1 MFSVAPLSTVAS
13 PAMAPPSPPLFDIA
27 PPPLLLEPTTAP
39 LPFPSPP
46 SPPLLVLP
54 MPSTPPLTS
63 PPVTSPPAVSLP
75 TNSPPSVTQLPPAI
89 SSSPPLPEIPLVPAS
104 PSPPIPATPS
114 SPNTPSPTT
123 ASPPIQAAPFPSSP
137 PTLVPPSVT
146 FPSTLPPPL
155 PSRNRKV
162 SPEVPV
168 PTATSPPSP
177 PSSEF
182 WPLAPEAAASPRMP
196 QPPATVYP
204 FTGPTLPSSP
214 ESTPPSSRSLPLAVD
229 IDKHSSGFEVPSGFI
244 VGGIVIG
251 GIVIG
256 FVVALLLL
264 LFRNRKKQQQK
275 KNLQIHQS
283 EKSSPSVG
291 SKTSGSHVIKVL
303 PNPPNLIE
311 GGGDLGSMN
320 ASDLT
325 AIPNHATESLAF
337 GSVNGGFTYDEIVAA
352 TNGFSEANL
361 LGEGGFG
368 YVYKGVLTNGKEI
381 AVKQLK
387 SGSQQGERE
396 FQAEVETIS
405 RVHHKHLVELVGY
418 CVTMSERMLV
428 YEFLPNNTLEFHLHG
443 EGKPVVEWEKRIK
456 IALGSAKG
464 LAYLHEDCNPAII
477 HRDIK
482 ASNILLDFN
491 FEAKVSDFG
500 LAKIFPNAD
509 GCITHLTTRVM
520 GTFGYL
526 APEYASSGKLTD
538 KSDVYSYGV
547 MLLELITGRPA
558 ITTEGSRNVSLVDWA
573 RPLLAQVLEDSDD
586 VKDLVDPRL
595 QNNYGA
601 DEMNRMITCAAAC
614 VRHSARLRPR
624 MSQIAGA
631 LEGLVSLSDLVGDI
645 TPGHARIYSWPES
658 STYDVCYQQDLRD
671 FNLALSSQTQ
681 SVQSE
686 MTSAYGLYLSDS
698 SSEGQ

>member
-1 MFSVAPLSTVAS
+1 MFSVAPLSPATS

-27 PPPLLLEPTTAP
+27 PPPFQLEPTTAP
-39 LPFPSPP
+39 PPFPSPP

-54 MPSTPPLTS
+54 MPSTPPLTL
-63 PPVTSPPAVSLP
+63 PPVSLP
-75 TNSPPSVTQLPPAI
+75 TNSPPPVTQIPPAI

-104 PSPPIPATPS
+104 PSPPPITSNENPTPATPS
-114 SPNTPSPTT
+114 SPNTPLPAT
-123 ASPPIQAAPFPSSP
+123 ASPPIPAAPFPLSP

-177 PSSEF
+177 PSPEF
-182 WPLAPEAAASPRMP
+182 WPLAPEAAAS
-196 QPPATVYP
+196 PATVYP

-214 ESTPPSSRSLPLAVD
+214 ESTRASPPSSRSLPLAVD
-229 IDKHSSGFEVPSGFI
+229 IDKQSGFELPSGFI

-256 FVVALLLL
+256 FLVALVLL
-264 LFRNRKKQQQK
+264 LFKNRKKQHK

-320 ASDLT
+320 APEVT
-325 AIPNHATESLAF
+325 AIPNHATESIAF
-337 GSVNGGFTYDEIVAA
+337 GSMNGGFTYDEIVAA

-428 YEFLPNNTLEFHLHG
+428 YEFVPNNTLEFHLHG

-573 RPLLAQVLEDSDD
+573 RPLLAQVLEDSDF
-586 VKDLVDPRL
+586 KDLVDPRL

-601 DEMNRMITCAAAC
+601 DEMTRMITCAAAC

-631 LEGLVSLSDLVGDI
+631 LEGLVSISDLVGDI

-658 STYDVCYQQDLRD
+658 STYDVCYEQDLRD